1 MQTIPET
8 GFLELPQIIGRPAV
22 TPEQAAEN
30 KRSNSA
36 GPKRPRP
43 ATVGIIPISRSSFLA
58 GVKNGVYPSP
68 VKFGR
73 RALWRV
79 EDIRKLIQQAA

>member
-8 GFLELPQIIGRPAV
+8 GFIDLFQIIGCSAI

-30 KRSNSA
+30 KRN
-36 GPKRPRP
+36 GKGLKRPRP
-43 ATVGIIPISRSSFLA
+43 ATVGIIPICRSAFLA
-58 GVKNGVYPSP
+58 GVKSGIYPPP

-79 EDIRKLIQQAA
+79 EDIRQLCQRAE